1 MLDDIFSI
9 HESVVQDVPLSPRR
23 YLYDTIQWDSRAI
36 CILGPRGVGK
46 TTMLL
51 QYYHEVFGDV
61 DRCLY
66 LSADNIHVT
75 SSGLFATVQ
84 EYFRLGGEAVIID
97 EVHKYPDW
105 SVEVKNIL
113 DTYKR
118 KRIFLSGSSS
128 LELARSKGDLSRR
141 VVYYHLGGLSFREY
155 LLFDLGVAIPA
166 VSLEALLESHRTLSA
181 RLEEA
186 GIALKH
192 FREYLKHGFYP
203 FFLEGKEE
211 YSAKLHNVIEKVL
224 YQDMAVVYGLRQ
236 PKIPVLKKLL
246 WVIATSQPFV
256 PNIDRLSRDL
266 KTSKEYIYN
275 YLEALE
281 TAGLTSG
288 IPPAG
293 KGLKMVRKSGK
304 IFLENTNLAHA
315 ITGALKLETDQGSIR
330 ETFFANQLRARHRVT
345 TSTTGDFLMDDSYVF
360 EVGGKNKTT
369 EQIRGIEDAWLAC
382 EGIDMGH
389 GRRIPLHLFGFLY

>member
-1 MLDDIFSI
+1 MLDDIYAI
-9 HESVVQDVPLSPRR
+9 HELAVQDVPLSPHR
-23 YLYDTIQWDSRAI
+23 YLYDTMQWDSRAL

-51 QYYHEVFGDV
+51 QHYHEAYGDI

-75 SSGLFATVQ
+75 SAGLFATVQ

-105 SVEVKNIL
+105 SIEIKNIL
-113 DTYKR
+113 DTYKK
-118 KRIFLSGSSS
+118 KRVLLSGSSS

-141 VVYYHLGGLSFREY
+141 VVYHHLRGLSYREY
-155 LLFDLGVAIPA
+155 LLFDSGIDIP
-166 VSLEALLESHRTLSA
+166 VFTLEKLLRSHRTLSGELGA
-181 RLEEA
+181 A
-186 GIALKH
+186 GIGLKH
-192 FREYLKHGFYP
+192 FQEYLKHGFYP
-203 FFLEGKEE
+203 FFLEGKED
-211 YSAKLHNVIEKVL
+211 YSSKLHNIIEKVL

-246 WVIATSQPFV
+246 WLIATSQPFV
-256 PNIDRLSRDL
+256 PNIDRMSRDL
-266 KTSKEYIYN
+266 QTSKEYIYN

-281 TAGLTSG
+281 TAGLIAG

-293 KGLKMVRKSGK
+293 TGLRMVRKPGK
-304 IFLENTNLAHA
+304 IFMENTNLVYAL
-315 ITGALKLETDQGSIR
+315 TGSLKVEANQGCVR
-330 ETFFANQLRARHRVT
+330 ETFFANQLQARHRTT
-345 TSTTGDFLMDDSYVF
+345 TSPAGDFLIDDSYVF
-360 EVGGKNKTT
+360 EIGGKNKTT
-369 EQIRGIEDAWLAC
+369 EQIRGIEEAWLAV
-382 EGIDMGH
+382 EGIDTGH